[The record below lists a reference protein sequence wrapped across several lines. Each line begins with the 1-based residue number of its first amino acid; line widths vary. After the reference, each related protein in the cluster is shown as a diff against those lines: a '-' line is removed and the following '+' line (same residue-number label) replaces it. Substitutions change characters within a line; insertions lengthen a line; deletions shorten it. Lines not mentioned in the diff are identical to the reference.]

1 MEDKLQE
8 ADNKH
13 RQEVA
18 DMEVKLRRMEAAK
31 EQITGERA
39 TLLEM
44 NTALSGQVTDSL
56 NSIHELQSREVELGR
71 EVALLRGFM
80 EAAQEEGERSATRWA
95 EAADE
100 AQQKVQQLEGQ
111 REDLNA

>member
-1 MEDKLQE
+1 MKKQEVQEAKIGREEVEESLLDTQGLVEAMEDKLQE

-18 DMEVKLRRMEAAK
+18 DIEAKLRRMEAAK

-44 NTALSGQVTDSL
+44 NTALSGQVSL
-56 NSIHELQSREVELGR
+56 ILSPNYEASFSR
-71 EVALLRGFM
+71 
-80 EAAQEEGERSATRWA
+80 
-95 EAADE
+95 
-100 AQQKVQQLEGQ
+100 
-111 REDLNA
+111 